1 MGEMTPD
8 MTPAAGVATGSAPG
22 ALAPALAGE
31 RIDAIDIVR
40 GFALFG
46 ILAVNM
52 AYFSHPIYTLLAGLR
67 TATTPLDRAVEF
79 AIRFLAEG
87 KFYPL
92 FSLLFGLGLVLQM
105 QRAEA
110 RGVAFVP
117 LYLRR
122 LAVLLL
128 LGLAH
133 AFLIWPGDI
142 LATYALLGFVLL
154 LFRARAPK
162 TLLIWAGVLLA
173 LPVLFMALSVAA
185 LEASRATPGGAA
197 EIERA
202 LAEMAA
208 DYAARAA
215 EASRVYATGTY
226 SEITAQRARD
236 LAFFAPFQ
244 AFILPSVLAMFL
256 LGLFAGRRGI
266 AQSIPAHRPF
276 LRRVRAW
283 GLGLGLPLNLIYAVT
298 SELSERTVPSPLEL
312 VATTSLAAGG
322 PALSLG
328 YAATLALLVQTPA
341 WRRWLA
347 PLAAAGRLALSNYLL
362 QSLICTLIFYGYGLG
377 LFGRVGAAAG
387 LLLTVVLYLLQLS
400 LSVWWLRRFQFG
412 PAEWLW
418 RSLTYG
424 RRQPFRRTLA
434 GGVA

>member
-1 MGEMTPD
+1 MGLGITP
-8 MTPAAGVATGSAPG
+8 PG
-22 ALAPALAGE
+22 RLAPAPASA
-31 RIDAIDIVR
+31 RIDAVDSVR

-52 AYFSHPIYTLLAGLR
+52 AYFSHPIYTLIAGLR

-79 AIRFLAEG
+79 AIRFLAES

-128 LGLAH
+128 FGLAH
-133 AFLIWPGDI
+133 AYLIWIGDI
-142 LATYALLGFVLL
+142 LTMYALLGFGLL
-154 LFRARAPK
+154 LFRTRAPK
-162 TLLIWAGVLLA
+162 TLLIWAGILLA
-173 LPVLFMALSVAA
+173 LPVLFTALSVAA
-185 LEASRATPGGAA
+185 LAAGRATPDGAA
-197 EIERA
+197 ELERV
-202 LAEMAA
+202 LAAMAA

-215 EASRVYATGTY
+215 EASHIYATGGY
-226 SEITAQRARD
+226 IEVTAQRARD

-244 AFILPSVLAMFL
+244 LFMLPSVLAMFL
-256 LGLFAGRRGI
+256 LGLYTGRRGI
-266 AQSIPAHRPF
+266 AQDIPAHLPF

-283 GLGLGLPLNLIYAVT
+283 GLGLGLPLNLLYAVA
-298 SELSERTVPSPLEL
+298 SEASERTVPSLLGL
-312 VATTSLAAGG
+312 VATAALAAGG
-322 PALSLG
+322 PVLSLG
-328 YAATLALLVQTPA
+328 YAAALALLVQAPA
-341 WRRWLA
+341 WRRRLA

-362 QSLICTLIFYGYGLG
+362 QSLVCTLIFYGYGLG
-377 LFGRVGAAAG
+377 LFGQVGAAAG
-387 LLLTVVLYLLQLS
+387 LLLTVVIYLLQLP
-400 LSVWWLRRFQFG
+400 LSVWWLRHFQFG

-424 RRQPFRRTLA
+424 RWQPFRRAPA
-434 GGVA
+434 GSVV